1 MPCRGKRPG
10 STARLAHAFA
20 RFDPMSDSPQAAKLA
35 SALARDLTWR
45 RPRAWNADMAR
56 DPKVM
61 WNFECPSCGAKYLR
75 TKIDDQAENREGA
88 NCEHCL
94 ASFEPREGAYLF
106 QYELIEHPS
115 AGR

>member
-1 MPCRGKRPG
+1 MFVPLR
-10 STARLAHAFA
+10 AE
-20 RFDPMSDSPQAAKLA
+20 AAA
-35 SALARDLTWR
+35 VSRALAPLPPMRDSARGQTHQ
-45 RPRAWNADMAR
+45 RARQELDLAAGAHLECR
-56 DPKVM
+56 HGYDPQVM
-61 WNFECPSCGAKYLR
+61 WNFECPSCGAKYLK
-75 TKIDDQAENREGA
+75 TKIEDQAENRESA

>member
-1 MPCRGKRPG
+1 VSRPCPG
-10 STARLAHAFA
+10 QSGPPVRRLASVPCALSSGRKTH
-20 RFDPMSDSPQAAKLA
+20 QLA
-35 SALARDLTWR
+35 
-45 RPRAWNADMAR
+45 RAWNADMAS
-56 DPKVM
+56 DPQVM
-61 WNFECPSCGAKYLR
+61 WNFECPSCGAKYVK
-75 TKIDDQAENREGA
+75 TKIEDQAENREGA